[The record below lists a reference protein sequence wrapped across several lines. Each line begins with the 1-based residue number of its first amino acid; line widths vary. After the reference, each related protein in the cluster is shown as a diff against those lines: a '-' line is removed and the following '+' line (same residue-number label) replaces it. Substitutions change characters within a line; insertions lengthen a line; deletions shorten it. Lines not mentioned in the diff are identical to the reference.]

1 MAYAQID
8 MLENGVQQSY
18 ILNFSCDDII
28 VLVKD
33 KFINWKE
40 LVLFILFI
48 LIPYPLIIYFID
60 STYF

>member
-8 MLENGVQQSY
+8 MLENGVLQSY

-40 LVLFILFI
+40 LVFII
-48 LIPYPLIIYFID
+48 TPISY
-60 STYF
+60 